1 MILNQYIHIAIF
13 TGGIFPEPEETKN
26 IWQNFSLPE
35 YIIAADSGIDTL
47 ENYTKLFPFF
57 KPNKIVGDFDSLSN
71 KNILQKYPDIVSK
84 FPTDKDYSDTELAL
98 QEAFEYAKKIN
109 KKPFVTLIGGDGGR
123 IDHFIAIYDLFSEK
137 KAPSLWLCKEQAIY
151 LLNKNHKYTISNI
164 TPKDNISFSRLSSS
178 RTKGKI
184 ISKNLEWESNLFR
197 KKGMPSLSN
206 RIKQNQNKIKL
217 HIKGSNFLLI
227 LPLFANVLD
236 ITN

>member
-1 MILNQYIHIAIF
+1 M
-13 TGGIFPEPEETKN
+13 
-26 IWQNFSLPE
+26 
-35 YIIAADSGIDTL
+35 
-47 ENYTKLFPFF
+47 
-57 KPNKIVGDFDSLSN
+57 
-71 KNILQKYPDIVSK
+71 QKYPDIVSK

-98 QEAFEYAKKIN
+98 KEAFEYAKKIN

-164 TPKDNISFSRLSSS
+164 TEKDNISFSRLSSS

-206 RIKQNQNKIKL
+206 RIKQNQKQIKL

-227 LPLFANVLD
+227 VPLFANVLD

>member
-1 MILNQYIHIAIF
+1 
-13 TGGIFPEPEETKN
+13 
-26 IWQNFSLPE
+26 
-35 YIIAADSGIDTL
+35 
-47 ENYTKLFPFF
+47 
-57 KPNKIVGDFDSLSN
+57 
-71 KNILQKYPDIVSK
+71 
-84 FPTDKDYSDTELAL
+84 
-98 QEAFEYAKKIN
+98 
-109 KKPFVTLIGGDGGR
+109 VTLIGGDGGR

-184 ISKNLEWESNLFR
+184 ISQNLEWESNLFR

-206 RIKQNQNKIKL
+206 RIKQNQKQIKL